1 MALTGALTPGP
12 GEPEVGFGGVSV
24 LSGLEVQPLG
34 IRKWTPALGIY
45 GRGFFPF
52 EPVHQAQGGRPI
64 TIEFGGR
71 ARYGPFLFQYSYYQ
85 PTEGLLEQ
93 ALPIEGSTY
102 AEAYHILTLGMTFD
116 AITKLAFR

>member
-1 MALTGALTPGP
+1 MSRIDGADGRPHSRAGRA
-12 GEPEVGFGGVSV
+12 GGGVW
-24 LSGLEVQPLG
+24 
-34 IRKWTPALGIY
+34 R
-45 GRGFFPF
+45 
-52 EPVHQAQGGRPI
+52 
-64 TIEFGGR
+64 GR